1 MADEKVSIEVLI
13 EASKSAKTLKQ
24 LEKSIGNLNDELK
37 TTDKESDAFISLSNA
52 IEEANDSMVD
62 FVVTTEN
69 AELTL
74 SQLEQKQ
81 EALLEALKGTARGT
95 AEFEELRLALVDV
108 NSEIGNAELGLI
120 GLNREDVAGAV
131 GQLTGAVGTLTS
143 SFVLLGGESGG
154 TIEEIGENIQTAIG
168 ITQAFQGAVE
178 GVSAARKLWQNYATA
193 IAKSNVLTKVA
204 AVTQAVLNKVLSLN
218 PVLLIVAGVAAL
230 VGGLAF
236 LVTSTNEAKEE
247 LDALNATLEDQKA
260 SYENLIKTLDEL
272 SGVRQKELDD
282 NAKLIQSEIDLI
294 KSKGDLTE
302 ADQKRIDELEGSA
315 NQIALDKIDEAI
327 ATTSGKFGGLGEQA
341 KGTFEA
347 IDAGIRATDYEDGG
361 FDDISEGYTKL
372 LNTNRQL
379 KSSLQSTLNAGF
391 TKDNI
396 DEQIKN
402 IQNLRGQVNSYQ
414 SRLRKAN
421 SELGGDEKEIFESNI
436 SNGQELS
443 SLLDQLIKN
452 GTDYKASLGDKK
464 VETQLQADKKAAQEL
479 KDQQDEAK
487 EAEDKAQKARNAYNK
502 RKEQEAKDE
511 EARIKDLQALR
522 EEVLQD
528 ELATT
533 EAVQLR
539 KLQLEF
545 EANVERAERVVKD
558 EEELADILLRIREN
572 YTSEINKI
580 NDQIIEKG
588 KEEVKAE
595 EEKLRAI
602 ENLNKQSVD
611 NIAILEKQKELIDAD
626 GIKDEIEREKEK
638 YRILDELDK
647 ARLDQLKTN
656 LDIQL
661 QNADLTA
668 DQRIEIEKQY
678 QLEVAQVEGE
688 GRARRTELELD
699 DITSKD
705 ELKKALIQASL
716 DVAQQLADASFELLA
731 QKRQEDLDNQLEVL
745 SEKGKAE
752 DEQLKRQVKLG
763 LKTQR
768 QADREKEKLDKKRA
782 KEEEKI
788 KKEAFEKDKKA
799 KTAQAL
805 INGALA
811 ILNVFAS
818 TPPPASYI
826 LAAVQAVATGI
837 QVATI
842 KSQKFAKG
850 GILDGPSHS
859 AGGIKTPFG
868 EMEGGEAVINKTSTK
883 IFRKELSM
891 INEAGGGVKFAQGGV
906 IPTQNQQIES
916 GSGLS
921 DTLGRLN
928 ETLNQP
934 LRSYVVENDITSAQ
948 NKTEQLERNA
958 NV

>member
-52 IEEANDSMVD
+52 IEEANESMVD
-62 FVVTTEN
+62 FTLTTEN

-95 AEFEELRLALVDV
+95 EEFEQLRLSLVDV
-108 NSEIGNAELGLI
+108 NAEIGNAELGLV

-143 SFVLLGGESGG
+143 SFVLLGGESGS

-168 ITQAFQGAVE
+168 VTQAFQGAVE
-178 GVSAARKLWQNYATA
+178 GVSAARKLWQNYAST
-193 IAKSNVLTKVA
+193 IAKSTVLTRVA
-204 AVTQAVLNKVLSLN
+204 ATAQAVLNAVLALN
-218 PVLLIVAGVAAL
+218 PVLLIVAGVTAL
-230 VGGLAF
+230 VAGLAF
-236 LVTSTNEAKEE
+236 LATSTNEAKEKSEELNSTLESQGALYETLVKQLDRLDEARQTE
-247 LDALNATLEDQKA
+247 LDNNK
-260 SYENLIKTLDEL
+260 
-272 SGVRQKELDD
+272 
-282 NAKLIQSEIDLI
+282 KLIDSELALI
-294 KSKGDLTE
+294 KSKGALTE
-302 ADQKRIDELEGSA
+302 ADKKRIQELENEA
-315 NQIALDKIDEAI
+315 NQIDLSKIDSTI
-327 ATTSGKFGGLGEQA
+327 ATSQA
-341 KGTFEA
+341 KFSGLSAQLKTQFDQIGE
-347 IDAGIRATDYEDGG
+347 IIKATDYEDGVN
-361 FDDISEGYTKL
+361 DINYNNL
-372 LNTNRQL
+372 LQKNKNL
-379 KSSLQSTLNAGF
+379 KSSFQEILKEGF
-391 TKDNI
+391 SEENI
-396 DEQIKN
+396 DAQLKRISALEIKQTKLTN
-402 IQNLRGQVNSYQ
+402 KFRSNS
-414 SRLRKAN
+414 RK
-421 SELGGDEKEIFESNI
+421 LGSAEKEIFEETIDASGN
-436 SNGQELS
+436 LV
-443 SLLDQLIKN
+443 SLLGDLSANAIEYKNALTDKDITKELQEEAKQIKAN
-452 GTDYKASLGDKK
+452 EDATKK
-464 VETQLQADKKAAQEL
+464 LEEQEAERQKRAEAYRKKRE
-479 KDQQDEAK
+479 DEAK
-487 EAEDKAQKARNAYNK
+487 AE
-502 RKEQEAKDE
+502 EQRLKDE
-511 EARIKDLQALR
+511 ESLK
-522 EEVLQD
+522 EEVFQK
-528 ELATT
+528 ELATA

-545 EANVERAERVVKD
+545 EANVERAKKVVKD
-558 EEELADILLRIREN
+558 EEELKDLLLRIEEN
-572 YTSEINKI
+572 YRSEVDKI
-580 NDQIIEKG
+580 NEGIIK
-588 KEEVKAE
+588 KNEEGIKAE
-595 EEKLRAI
+595 KDKLQAI
-602 ENLNKQSVD
+602 ANLNIQARD
-611 NIAILEKQKELIDAD
+611 NILVLEKQKELIDAES
-626 GIKDEIEREKEK
+626 IKDETERERKKNEILK
-638 YRILDELDK
+638 QLDEAKIK
-647 ARLDQLKTN
+647 AIESNR
-656 LDIQL
+656 DIQL
-661 QNADLTA
+661 QNAELTA
-668 DQRIEIEKQY
+668 DQRIEIERQS
-678 QLEVAQVEGE
+678 QLEIATIRQEAS
-688 GRARRTELELD
+688 ARQLENDQADIDKRKELQEQ
-699 DITSKD
+699 
-705 ELKKALIQASL
+705 LIQAGFE
-716 DVAQQLADASFELLA
+716 VVQMLADASFELLA
-731 QKRQEDLDNQLEVL
+731 QKRQEDLDNQLQYLNEQ
-745 SEKGKAE
+745 GKAQ
-752 DEQLKRQVKLG
+752 DEQLKRQVALG

-799 KTAQAL
+799 KTAQAI

-842 KSQKFAKG
+842 ESQKFARG